1 MNLMSL
7 LKALI
12 YVVPILGGI
21 ILVFFLIIRSQNK
34 TKDAIEA
41 GMTQEQKD
49 RLLAAEPEAAPEG
62 KGGFVIDALV
72 VGKTDKGAKYGVCL
86 MWHNTVI
93 PNNTMNELM
102 MTKMNVSK
110 EKADAHNLQVGDYV
124 KHWLDPEKQKW
135 DILF

>member
-1 MNLMSL
+1 MNFGSL
-7 LKALI
+7 TALL
-12 YVVPILGGI
+12 YVIPILAVI
-21 ILVFFLIIRSQNK
+21 ILAVWLIIKKQNRE
-34 TKDAIEA
+34 KDALEA
-41 GMTQEQKD
+41 SLTQEQKD